1 MADFVELGA
10 TGIGH
15 LTDKYFDQGY
25 DRVQDYRKRRKSK
38 KENRPY
44 RYQLPSPERD
54 PESDNHSRRAD
65 SLERESLTSE
75 RVLRAYENEPDDPR
89 RKVDPRVEE
98 KRRRDSARMSYYNG
112 YADERPRSQ
121 PPRSRY
127 YDDEDSDYD
136 EREGRRHRG
145 RGGGYGY
152 DDRNVEERDTPY
164 GREIV
169 ETERYRG
176 PPRPYDPRRLDSY
189 QTRDYNAPYAAGAVA
204 PYRRSHNDLTEV
216 SRRPKSRGRSDRYE
230 RDRSRSR
237 SSSRSR
243 SKEGWREKLDETF
256 DTRWQGVGVGVAGAV
271 VGGLAAREFGG
282 ERHRNRDALIGAVV
296 GGLGANAAEQ
306 QWREWQERR
315 RDRKEREDD
324 RYLERP
330 YDSGRSRSHY
340 R

>member
-1 MADFVELGA
+1 MGA

-25 DRVQDYRKRRKSK
+25 DRVQDYRT
-38 KENRPY
+38 Y

-54 PESDNHSRRAD
+54 PEFDTHSRRAD

-145 RGGGYGY
+145 RGGYGY

-204 PYRRSHNDLTEV
+204 PYRRSHNDL
-216 SRRPKSRGRSDRYE
+216 
-230 RDRSRSR
+230 
-237 SSSRSR
+237 
-243 SKEGWREKLDETF
+243 
-256 DTRWQGVGVGVAGAV
+256 
-271 VGGLAAREFGG
+271 
-282 ERHRNRDALIGAVV
+282 IGAVV

-315 RDRKEREDD
+315 RDRKEREED

>member
-1 MADFVELGA
+1 MAEDFVELGA

-38 KENRPY
+38 RENRPY

-54 PESDNHSRRAD
+54 PDFDTHSRRAD

-145 RGGGYGY
+145 RGGYGY

-315 RDRKEREDD
+315 RDRKERDED